1 MTGQRAYDGSM
12 TKSKNLS
19 ASGSLLQGPRSDINR
34 IAASHGA
41 RNVRVFGSVSRSE
54 ASAASDLDL
63 LVDMA
68 EGRNLFDL
76 VALSDEL
83 EERLGIDVDVV
94 TEGSLSPYLRDRI
107 LAEAVAL

>member
-1 MTGQRAYDGSM
+1 MAKPEES
-12 TKSKNLS
+12 SPALS
-19 ASGSLLQGPRSDINR
+19 LPEVRQDISR
-34 IAASHGA
+34 IASAHGA
-41 RNVRVFGSVSRSE
+41 RNVRVFGSTPRGE
-54 ASAASDLDL
+54 ASASSDLDL

-68 EGRNLFDL
+68 RGRSLFDL

-83 EERLGIDVDVV
+83 EDALGIEVDVV

>member
-1 MTGQRAYDGSM
+1 MTEL
-12 TKSKNLS
+12 KNLS
-19 ASGSLLQGPRSDINR
+19 VSSSLEEARSDINR

-41 RNVRVFGSVSRSE
+41 RNVRVFGSVSRRE
-54 ASAASDLDL
+54 ASTASDLDL

-68 EGRNLFDL
+68 EGRSLFDL

-83 EERLGIDVDVV
+83 EKALGVDVDVV